1 MQKSINDILKE
12 NKKLIEKQQE
22 ENKKAISL
30 FKKVFNTEDGEKVLE
45 YLEKYVKKPTDLNNP
60 NANYGKFSFSYEKS
74 PSYWVVI
81 KSSYKEED
89 IADAI
94 KQFLSEHIK

>member
-12 NKKLIEKQQE
+12 NKK
-22 ENKKAISL
+22 AINL

-60 NANYGKFSFSYEKS
+60 NANYYRDGGIDLINFINKIRKM
-74 PSYWVVI
+74 
-81 KSSYKEED
+81 
-89 IADAI
+89 
-94 KQFLSEHIK
+94 

>member
-60 NANYGKFSFSYEKS
+60 NANYYRDGGIDLINFINKIRKM
-74 PSYWVVI
+74 
-81 KSSYKEED
+81 
-89 IADAI
+89 
-94 KQFLSEHIK
+94 